1 MSAEHTQDASDMTA
15 VEADNKAFVERMQRF
30 FKGEVEPP
38 DEHLAYVLQAFKDD
52 TAEFEAAQKNL
63 IAAQES
69 LLRLK
74 GRLESREADLRHW
87 DKKNQAQ

>member
-15 VEADNKAFVERMQRF
+15 VEADNKAFVERMRRF
-30 FKGEVEPP
+30 ITGEQAPP
-38 DEHLAYVLQAFKDD
+38 DDQLAYFLQAFKDD

-63 IAAQES
+63 VAAQES

-74 GRLESREADLRHW
+74 GRLESREADMRHW